1 MTIITH
7 RLKEAV
13 LKCNVYLYALI
24 DSKVCY
30 HNLFMLYVFK
40 FFGRTEAVIGKLQ
53 YYLNIL
59 VDSRSCQQTPNFFS
73 FLLCHYVAL
82 HTKIE

>member
-1 MTIITH
+1 MTIMKH

-13 LKCNVYLYALI
+13 LKCLFICTN

-40 FFGRTEAVIGKLQ
+40 FFGRTEAIIGKLQ

-59 VDSRSCQQTPNFFS
+59 VDSRS
-73 FLLCHYVAL
+73 
-82 HTKIE
+82 